1 MTGPNQDN
9 YLKKELSGKRDKMN
23 GLYLCG
29 GPKARYSS
37 LEEIIYQWSQA
48 GYSFQ
53 ISVLK
58 PIWIHMTSEGLL
70 HTTES
75 PYGIRD

>member
-1 MTGPNQDN
+1 MTGLNQDN

-29 GPKARYSS
+29 GPKTRYSF

-48 GYSFQ
+48 GYSFFGERIKMQ
-53 ISVLK
+53 RPNECSK
-58 PIWIHMTSEGLL
+58 TSM
-70 HTTES
+70 ES
-75 PYGIRD
+75 HD